1 MNQYEAADEIAM
13 IVPGA
18 TPDLCEAMKTKNP
31 FKTIRIFSRHF
42 KTIIDAHNLP
52 MAEKCL
58 RVIGRI
64 YDKGDAVVKSA
75 VEAVFIFSLDLLTT
89 SCSAAERNQI
99 MSKLPIQ
106 VFTAYYRQV
115 YRTAL

>member
-1 MNQYEAADEIAM
+1 M

-64 YDKGDAVVKSA
+64 YDKGDAVVKNS

-99 MSKLPIQ
+99 MGKLPIQ

-115 YRTAL
+115 YKTAL

>member
-1 MNQYEAADEIAM
+1 MNQYEVADEVAM

-31 FKTIRIFSRHF
+31 FKTIRIFSRYF
-42 KTIIDAHNLP
+42 KTIVDAHNLP
-52 MAEKCL
+52 VAEKCL

-64 YDKGDAVVKSA
+64 YDKGDAVVKNA
-75 VEAVFIFSLDLLTT
+75 VETVFIFSLDLITT

-115 YRTAL
+115 YKTAL

>member
-18 TPDLCEAMKTKNP
+18 APDLYEAMKTKNP

-42 KTIIDAHNLP
+42 KTIVDAHNLP

-58 RVIGRI
+58 HVIGRI
-64 YDKGDAVVKSA
+64 YDKGDAIVKNA
-75 VEAVFIFSLDLLTT
+75 VETVFIFSLDLITD
-89 SCSAAERNQI
+89 SCSAAERNQV
-99 MSKLPIQ
+99 MSKMPIQ

-115 YRTAL
+115 YKTAL